1 MMNLKR
7 KLASAAITTSML
19 VGAGAAVALPA
30 QASTSKHYWS
40 GYQSTCEANLAA
52 ARPGF
57 GSFVRLIHG
66 CERNGNGYEYEVLF
80 L

>member
-1 MMNLKR
+1 MNLKR
-7 KLASAAITTSML
+7 KLASAVVATSL
-19 VGAGAAVALPA
+19 LAGGGIAFAAPA
-30 QASTSKHYWS
+30 QAATSKHYWS

-52 ARPGF
+52 AMPGF